1 MVSSSQDLL
10 ELEFT
15 FPIDLGGVPLKVSY
29 KKLFKL
35 MIDREIKKGE
45 LAKMAS
51 LSSNSISKLA
61 KDENVSLDVLIRV
74 CTALN
79 VDFGDIM
86 ELVPDNTD

>member
-1 MVSSSQDLL
+1 MAA
-10 ELEFT
+10 
-15 FPIDLGGVPLKVSY
+15 SY

>member
-1 MVSSSQDLL
+1 M
-10 ELEFT
+10 
-15 FPIDLGGVPLKVSY
+15 KVSY

-45 LAKMAS
+45 LARMAS

-86 ELVPDNTD
+86 ELVPDDNK

>member
-1 MVSSSQDLL
+1 M
-10 ELEFT
+10 
-15 FPIDLGGVPLKVSY
+15 KVSY

-45 LAKMAS
+45 LAKMSS

-86 ELVPDNTD
+86 ELVPDDK

>member
-1 MVSSSQDLL
+1 M
-10 ELEFT
+10 
-15 FPIDLGGVPLKVSY
+15 KVSY

-86 ELVPDNTD
+86 EIGRASCRERV

>member
-1 MVSSSQDLL
+1 M
-10 ELEFT
+10 
-15 FPIDLGGVPLKVSY
+15 KVSY

-86 ELVPDNTD
+86 EAVPEIKEQ

>member
-1 MVSSSQDLL
+1 M
-10 ELEFT
+10 
-15 FPIDLGGVPLKVSY
+15 KVSY

-74 CTALN
+74 CKALN

-86 ELVPDNTD
+86 ELVPDDK

>member
-1 MVSSSQDLL
+1 
-10 ELEFT
+10 
-15 FPIDLGGVPLKVSY
+15 
-29 KKLFKL
+29 

-51 LSSNSISKLA
+51 LSSSSISKLA

>member
-1 MVSSSQDLL
+1 M
-10 ELEFT
+10 
-15 FPIDLGGVPLKVSY
+15 KVSY

-35 MIDREIKKGE
+35 MIDREKKKGE

>member
-1 MVSSSQDLL
+1 M
-10 ELEFT
+10 
-15 FPIDLGGVPLKVSY
+15 KVSY

-61 KDENVSLDVLIRV
+61 KDENVS
-74 CTALN
+74 
-79 VDFGDIM
+79 DIM

>member
-1 MVSSSQDLL
+1 M
-10 ELEFT
+10 
-15 FPIDLGGVPLKVSY
+15 KVSY

-86 ELVPDNTD
+86 ELVPDNID

>member
-1 MVSSSQDLL
+1 M
-10 ELEFT
+10 
-15 FPIDLGGVPLKVSY
+15 KVSY

-51 LSSNSISKLA
+51 ISQNSVAKLA
-61 KDENVSLDVLIRV
+61 KNENVSMDVLIRV

-86 ELVPDNTD
+86 ELVPDDAA

>member
-1 MVSSSQDLL
+1 MKL
-10 ELEFT
+10 
-15 FPIDLGGVPLKVSY
+15 IY

-86 ELVPDNTD
+86 ELVADDK

>member
-1 MVSSSQDLL
+1 
-10 ELEFT
+10 
-15 FPIDLGGVPLKVSY
+15 
-29 KKLFKL
+29 

-86 ELVPDNTD
+86 ELVPDNTDWTFIIKNSEAHLSPLYSQ

>member
-1 MVSSSQDLL
+1 M
-10 ELEFT
+10 
-15 FPIDLGGVPLKVSY
+15 KVSY

-74 CTALN
+74 CKALN

-86 ELVPDNTD
+86 ELVPDNID

>member
-1 MVSSSQDLL
+1 M
-10 ELEFT
+10 
-15 FPIDLGGVPLKVSY
+15 KVSY

-35 MIDREIKKGE
+35 MIDREIKKGK

-86 ELVPDNTD
+86 ELVPDDKD

>member
-1 MVSSSQDLL
+1 
-10 ELEFT
+10 
-15 FPIDLGGVPLKVSY
+15 
-29 KKLFKL
+29 

-86 ELVPDNTD
+86 ELVPDNTDWTFIIKIQRRILALFIPNNFR

>member
-1 MVSSSQDLL
+1 M
-10 ELEFT
+10 
-15 FPIDLGGVPLKVSY
+15 KVSY

-51 LSSNSISKLA
+51 LSFNSISKLA

>member
-1 MVSSSQDLL
+1 MKKIYVS
-10 ELEFT
+10 
-15 FPIDLGGVPLKVSY
+15 GGVLLKVSY

-86 ELVPDNTD
+86 ELVPDDK

>member
-1 MVSSSQDLL
+1 M
-10 ELEFT
+10 
-15 FPIDLGGVPLKVSY
+15 KVSY

-45 LAKMAS
+45 LVKMAS

-86 ELVPDNTD
+86 ELVPDDKD

>member
-1 MVSSSQDLL
+1 
-10 ELEFT
+10 
-15 FPIDLGGVPLKVSY
+15 
-29 KKLFKL
+29 

-51 LSSNSISKLA
+51 LSSSSISKLA

-86 ELVPDNTD
+86 ELVPDGE

>member
-1 MVSSSQDLL
+1 M
-10 ELEFT
+10 
-15 FPIDLGGVPLKVSY
+15 KVSY

-74 CTALN
+74 CMALN

>member
-1 MVSSSQDLL
+1 M
-10 ELEFT
+10 
-15 FPIDLGGVPLKVSY
+15 KVSY

-86 ELVPDNTD
+86 ELVPDDNK

>member
-1 MVSSSQDLL
+1 M
-10 ELEFT
+10 
-15 FPIDLGGVPLKVSY
+15 KVSY

-45 LAKMAS
+45 LAKMSS

-86 ELVPDNTD
+86 ELVPDDKD

>member
-1 MVSSSQDLL
+1 
-10 ELEFT
+10 
-15 FPIDLGGVPLKVSY
+15 
-29 KKLFKL
+29 

-45 LAKMAS
+45 
-51 LSSNSISKLA
+51 LA

-86 ELVPDNTD
+86 ELVPDDKD

>member
-1 MVSSSQDLL
+1 M
-10 ELEFT
+10 
-15 FPIDLGGVPLKVSY
+15 KVSY

-35 MIDREIKKGE
+35 MIDRKIKKGE

>member
-1 MVSSSQDLL
+1 
-10 ELEFT
+10 
-15 FPIDLGGVPLKVSY
+15 
-29 KKLFKL
+29 
-35 MIDREIKKGE
+35 
-45 LAKMAS
+45 MAS

>member
-1 MVSSSQDLL
+1 MSEVAKT
-10 ELEFT
+10 EE
-15 FPIDLGGVPLKVSY
+15 KVV

>member
-1 MVSSSQDLL
+1 M
-10 ELEFT
+10 
-15 FPIDLGGVPLKVSY
+15 KVSY

-35 MIDREIKKGE
+35 MIDRGIKKGE

-61 KDENVSLDVLIRV
+61 KDGNVSLDVLIRV

-86 ELVPDNTD
+86 ELVPDTKK

>member
-1 MVSSSQDLL
+1 
-10 ELEFT
+10 
-15 FPIDLGGVPLKVSY
+15 
-29 KKLFKL
+29 

-51 LSSNSISKLA
+51 LSSNYISKLA

-86 ELVPDNTD
+86 ELVPDDK